1 MVIIPCHLQ
10 KGKGKMTYTVPVIS
24 KSLLDQTHVLV
35 GGTTGCGK
43 STLLHSIMY
52 TGLAMNDKWFIL
64 IDPKMTELAKYK
76 KCSGVIKYASTADE
90 AVSALD
96 VAISIMEQRQKK
108 ASRMGWSMYDGDDIY
123 VMIDE
128 LADLMLSAKGKVI
141 ERQLQRLLQVARSAR
156 IHVIA
161 CTQAPNRKTIP
172 ASIQLNMTCVCGM
185 ACRNAIESK
194 QLIGMNGCE
203 LLPLPVPGEDP
214 QRLMYVQIAG
224 RREPGLWEVPYI
236 NDDTVRAMIKARPRK
251 LFQGMPA

>member
-10 KGKGKMTYTVPVIS
+10 KGKDKMTYTVPVIS
-24 KSLLDQTHVLV
+24 KSLLDQTHVLI

-52 TGLAMNDKWFIL
+52 TGLAANNKWYIL

-128 LADLMLSAKGKVI
+128 LADLMLSEKRKVI

-161 CTQAPNRKTIP
+161 CTQAPNRTTIP
-172 ASIQLNMTCVCGM
+172 AGIQLNMTCVCGM
-185 ACRNAIESK
+185 ACRSAIESR
-194 QLIGMNGCE
+194 QLIGMTGCE

-236 NDDTVRAMIKARPRK
+236 NDDAVRAMIKARPRK

>member
-1 MVIIPCHLQ
+1 MVVIPCPLQ
-10 KGKGKMTYTVPVIS
+10 KGKDKMKYTVPAIS
-24 KSLLDQTHVLV
+24 KSLLEQTHVLI

-43 STLLHSIMY
+43 STLLHSVMY

-64 IDPKMTELAKYK
+64 IDPKMIELNRYK
-76 KCSGVIKYASTADE
+76 KCSGVLKYANTAEQTVD
-90 AVSALD
+90 ALNM
-96 VAISIMEQRQKK
+96 ALSIMESRQAK
-108 ASRMGWSMYDGDDIY
+108 AARKGWSMYDGDDIY
-123 VMIDE
+123 VIIDE
-128 LADLMLSAKGKVI
+128 LADLMLSDKAKTI
-141 ERQLQRLLQVARSAR
+141 ERQLQRLLQLARASR

-203 LLPLPVPGEDP
+203 LLPLPVPGDDP

-236 NDDTVRAMIKARPRK
+236 NDDAVKAMIKARPRK